1 MVNCFKIWFLKSFTF
16 VIFTLTLVT
25 FTFEKYYS
33 SNYLSNGNDEII
45 EALT

>member
-1 MVNCFKIWFLKSFTF
+1 MVNYFKTWFGKSFTF
-16 VIFTLTLVT
+16 VLLTLTLVT

-33 SNYLSNGNDEII
+33 SNYLSDGNDEII